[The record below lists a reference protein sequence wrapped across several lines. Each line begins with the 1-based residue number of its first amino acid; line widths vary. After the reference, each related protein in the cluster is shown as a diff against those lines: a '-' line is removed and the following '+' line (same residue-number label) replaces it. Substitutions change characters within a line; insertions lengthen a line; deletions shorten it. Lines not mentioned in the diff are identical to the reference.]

1 MPSKRVNKHIDGYQ
15 RLNNYIGTQLF
26 FLVAVPIEQI
36 LQDLAVIMIIAS
48 AMTLLFYKLKQPI
61 VIGFII
67 AGVII
72 GPHTPPFSLI
82 HNDEVLNLFAEL
94 GVILLLFTVG
104 MEFPIQ
110 KLRKIG
116 RKAIIIA
123 TTEAFGTLTVGFF
136 VAQALGLGFYDSLF
150 IALAISVTS
159 TVIVM
164 RVLGELN
171 MMREESATLI
181 LGTAII
187 EDILI
192 ISLLAIFQSMGTS
205 GNISVDEIALSI
217 GVTVGF
223 IAVVLVLG
231 SKIVPKLMDAIART
245 NQHDVLIVAAVGVAF
260 GLAFASSEL
269 GISVAA
275 GAFFAGVLVAE
286 SRSHSVTSILANPV
300 KDIFAALFFVSVG
313 ALMDFKLMP
322 QFIVPA
328 LILIGVSI
336 GAKFLT
342 VYASSRLQGI
352 SNITSARTAVGL
364 SSSGGEIALVVA
376 KGGIDVGAA
385 NPIVLPMVGTMTI
398 ITTFISPYVIKY
410 GWRFTER
417 FRKGQNNKQQ
427 NSPNPDKSPSEK
439 HR

>member
-1 MPSKRVNKHIDGYQ
+1 MEI
-15 RLNNYIGTQLF
+15 
-26 FLVAVPIEQI
+26 PIEQI
-36 LQDLAVIMIIAS
+36 LQDFAVIMIIAS
-48 AMTLLFYKLKQPI
+48 VMTLIFYRLKQPV
-61 VIGFII
+61 VIGFIV
-67 AGVII
+67 AGIII
-72 GPHTPPFSLI
+72 GPYTPPFSLI
-82 HNDEVLNLFAEL
+82 HNSDVLNLFAEM

-110 KLRKIG
+110 KLRRIG

-123 TTEAFGTLTVGFF
+123 TSEALGTLAIGFF
-136 VAQALGLGFYDSLF
+136 TAQALGLGFYDSLF

-171 MMREESATLI
+171 MMKDEAATLI

-187 EDILI
+187 EDILV
-192 ISLLAIFQSMGTS
+192 ISLLAIFQSAGVS
-205 GNISVDEIALSI
+205 GDISVNEVITSIAI
-217 GVTVGF
+217 TMGF
-223 IAVVLVLG
+223 IAGVLLVG
-231 SKIVPKLMDAIART
+231 SKIVPKLIDIVART

-260 GLAFASSEL
+260 GFAFISFQL

-275 GAFFAGVLVAE
+275 GAFFAGVLIAE
-286 SRSHSVTSILANPV
+286 SRSHAVTSVLATPV

-313 ALMDFKLMP
+313 ALMDFRLIP
-322 QFIVPA
+322 QFIIPA
-328 LILIGVSI
+328 LVLIGVSI

-342 VYASSRLQGI
+342 VYLASRIQGV
-352 SNITSARTAVGL
+352 SKLSSTRAAVGL

-385 NPIVLPMVGTMTI
+385 SSFILPMVGTMTI

-410 GWRFTER
+410 GWKFTER
-417 FRKGQNNKQQ
+417 YRKDRDKGKESLPSNTGNKT
-427 NSPNPDKSPSEK
+427 DAD
-439 HR
+439 

>member
-1 MPSKRVNKHIDGYQ
+1 MG
-15 RLNNYIGTQLF
+15 
-26 FLVAVPIEQI
+26 
-36 LQDLAVIMIIAS
+36 
-48 AMTLLFYKLKQPI
+48 
-61 VIGFII
+61 
-67 AGVII
+67 
-72 GPHTPPFSLI
+72 HTPPFSLI

-110 KLRKIG
+110 KLRNIG

-123 TTEAFGTLTVGFF
+123 TTEASGTLFIGFL
-136 VAQALGLGFYDSLF
+136 VAQSLGLEFYDSLF

-205 GNISVDEIALSI
+205 GNIEVNEIALSVGTTI
-217 GVTVGF
+217 GF
-223 IAVVLVLG
+223 IAVVLLLG
-231 SKIVPKLMDAIART
+231 SKIVPKLMDVIART

-260 GLAFASSEL
+260 GLAFVSFEL

-286 SRSHSVTSILANPV
+286 SRSHSVTSILATPV

-313 ALMDFKLMP
+313 ALMDFKLIP

-328 LILIGVSI
+328 LVLIGVSI

-352 SNITSARTAVGL
+352 SNITSTRTAVGL
-364 SSSGGEIALVVA
+364 SSSGGEISLVVA

-385 NPIVLPMVGTMTI
+385 NPIILPMVGTMTI

-410 GWRFTER
+410 GWKFTER
-417 FRKGQNNKQQ
+417 FRKEQNSKQQ
-427 NSPNPDKSPSEK
+427 NSPTSDKNPGKKQP
-439 HR
+439 

>member
-1 MPSKRVNKHIDGYQ
+1 M
-15 RLNNYIGTQLF
+15 
-26 FLVAVPIEQI
+26 AVPIEQI

-48 AMTLLFYKLKQPI
+48 AMTLVFYKLKQPI

-110 KLRKIG
+110 KLRNIG

-123 TTEAFGTLTVGFF
+123 TTEAFGTLTIGFF
-136 VAQALGLGFYDSLF
+136 VAQTLGLGFYDSLF
-150 IALAISVTS
+150 IALSISVTS

-171 MMREESATLI
+171 MMKDEAATLI

-192 ISLLAIFQSMGTS
+192 ISLLAILQSMGTT
-205 GNISVDEIALSI
+205 GNISINEIAISV
-217 GVTVGF
+217 GVTIGF

-231 SKIVPKLMDAIART
+231 SKIVPKLMDVIART

-260 GLAFASSEL
+260 GLAFVSFQL

-286 SRSHSVTSILANPV
+286 SRSHSVTSILATPV

-313 ALMDFKLMP
+313 ALMDFKLIP
-322 QFIVPA
+322 LFIVPA

-342 VYASSRLQGI
+342 VYASSRLQRI
-352 SNITSARTAVGL
+352 SNITSARNAVGL

-385 NPIVLPMVGTMTI
+385 NPIILPMVGTMTI

-410 GWRFTER
+410 GWKFTER
-417 FRKGQNNKQQ
+417 FRNGRNNKKQ
-427 NSPNPDKSPSEK
+427 NSPHPDKNPNENQS
-439 HR
+439 

>member
-1 MPSKRVNKHIDGYQ
+1 M
-15 RLNNYIGTQLF
+15 
-26 FLVAVPIEQI
+26 AVPIEQI

-48 AMTLLFYKLKQPI
+48 AMTLVFYKLKQPI

-82 HNDEVLNLFAEL
+82 HNDEILNLFAEL

-110 KLRKIG
+110 KLRNIG

-123 TTEAFGTLTVGFF
+123 TTEAFGTLSLGFF

-150 IALAISVTS
+150 IALSISVTS

-205 GNISVDEIALSI
+205 GNISVNEIAISI

-223 IAVVLVLG
+223 IAVVLALG
-231 SKIVPKLMDAIART
+231 SKIVPKLMDVIART

-260 GLAFASSEL
+260 GLAFVSFEL

-286 SRSHSVTSILANPV
+286 SRSHSVTSILATPV

-313 ALMDFKLMP
+313 ALMDFKLIP

-336 GAKFLT
+336 GSKFLT

-352 SNITSARTAVGL
+352 SNITSTRTAVGL

-385 NPIVLPMVGTMTI
+385 NPIILPMVGTMTI

-410 GWRFTER
+410 GWKFTER

-427 NSPNPDKSPSEK
+427 NSSNPGEIPNEK
-439 HR
+439 QP